1 MADKIFCGSGKKKTD
16 KWLQVTVNPDI
27 IAKHIQEYNGNK
39 FVKLNINIGQVNK
52 FGKDVQISIDTWT
65 PDGAKTTTDEKPA
78 EAPKA
83 PEPKEADDG
92 DLPF

>member
-16 KWLQVTVNPDI
+16 KWLQVTVNPEI
-27 IAKHIQEYNGNK
+27 IAKHVQEYNGNK
-39 FVKLNINIGQVNK
+39 FVKLNINIAEPNK

-65 PDGAKTTTDEKPA
+65 PDNASATPAEKPA
-78 EAPKA
+78 ETPKA
-83 PEPKEADDG
+83 AETD